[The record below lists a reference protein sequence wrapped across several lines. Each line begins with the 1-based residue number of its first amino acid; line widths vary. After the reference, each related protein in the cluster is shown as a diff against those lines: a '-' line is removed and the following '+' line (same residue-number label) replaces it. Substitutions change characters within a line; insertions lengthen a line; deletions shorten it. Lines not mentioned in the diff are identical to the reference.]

1 MAQLVRIARAGKI
14 LRQVRLRLVSCV
26 PYCVPNAVNALKPPF
41 FGLSAQPVPEA
52 STRIL
57 LKELLMSGN
66 AVGVNAVSL

>member
-1 MAQLVRIARAGKI
+1 
-14 LRQVRLRLVSCV
+14 LVSCV